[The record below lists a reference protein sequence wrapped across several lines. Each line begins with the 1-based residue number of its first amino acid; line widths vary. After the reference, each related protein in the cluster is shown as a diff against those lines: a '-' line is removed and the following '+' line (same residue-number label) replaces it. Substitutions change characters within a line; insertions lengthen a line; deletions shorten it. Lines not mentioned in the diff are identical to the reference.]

1 MSAQLQVNDVSV
13 RFGNKLAVDN
23 VQLILKEGQIG
34 CLLGP
39 SGCGKTTLLRTIA
52 GFQLPT
58 EGEIILHKTVVSQPG
73 WALAPER
80 RRIGMVFQDIAL
92 FPHLTVEDN
101 IAFGLRDIPRNEQKV
116 RVERLLKLIGL
127 EDIGARYPHQLSG
140 GQQQRIA
147 LARALAP
154 QPDILLFDE
163 PFSSLDVELR
173 EQLARDVRHILKEL
187 AITAVVVTHDQM
199 EAFAMADEIGLM
211 RDGKLHQWASAYD
224 LYHEPADR
232 FVADFIGQGRMLPG
246 SLVAD
251 QRIAFELG
259 EIKGTPVESVPVGSE
274 VEVLVRPDDVLLDS
288 ESEYKGTVKERLFRG
303 AEFLYT
309 LELPSGDDLLCLT
322 PSHQDYPEG
331 TTVGIRLDIEH
342 VRAFAV

>member
-13 RFGNKLAVDN
+13 RFGEKLAVDK
-23 VQLILKEGQIG
+23 VQLTLKEGQIG

-58 EGEIILHKTVVSQPG
+58 EGEIVLHKTVVSQPG
-73 WALAPER
+73 WALAPEK

-92 FPHLTVEDN
+92 FPHLTVDGN
-101 IAFGLRDIPRNEQKV
+101 IAFGLRDLPRSEQKV
-116 RVERLLKLIGL
+116 RVARLLKLIGL
-127 EDIGARYPHQLSG
+127 EGVGGRYPHQLSG

-187 AITAVVVTHDQM
+187 GITAVVVTHDQM

-211 RDGKLHQWASAYD
+211 REGRMHQWASAYD
-224 LYHEPADR
+224 LYHEPVDR
-232 FVADFIGQGRMLPG
+232 FVADFVGQGRMLPG
-246 SLVAD
+246 RLASE
-251 QRIAFELG
+251 QMIEFELG
-259 EIKGTPVESVPVGSE
+259 RIHAQPVEALPVGAE
-274 VEVLVRPDDVLLDS
+274 VEVLVRPDDVLLDR
-288 ESEYKGTVKERLFRG
+288 ESPLKGKVKERLFRG

-309 LELPSGDDLLCLT
+309 LELPSGDELLCLA
-322 PSHQDYPEG
+322 PSHQDCPVG
-331 TTVGIRLDIEH
+331 QTVGIRLDIEH
-342 VRAFAV
+342 VRVFPR